1 MNNTRFGKFS
11 AKEVKKQFN
20 TDGVKFGCFMS
31 SHLLMLSWANVVA
44 SLNSRVVDKKVE
56 TIDGKVESLENPQI
70 FRKSREENLRALLEK
85 QSYNKVQDDH
95 TVVAAETGNKSK

>member
-1 MNNTRFGKFS
+1 
-11 AKEVKKQFN
+11 
-20 TDGVKFGCFMS
+20 
-31 SHLLMLSWANVVA
+31 MLSWANVVA